1 MVCNIYHKTV
11 LLHACSYMIH
21 PRVLLGPHHRFMPIC
36 LGKEKVNAWAWKGQN
51 DPGYEGAKVQY
62 VIFFLYTV
70 NLITVE
76 KVKIMIKQLHKRNT
90 SLLPGGA
97 LKALDS

>member
-21 PRVLLGPHHRFMPIC
+21 PGVLLGPHQRFMPIC

-51 DPGYEGAKVQY
+51 DPGYKGAKVQC
-62 VIFFLYTV
+62 VIFFAHGEFDYSGKSQNNDKT
-70 NLITVE
+70 IA
-76 KVKIMIKQLHKRNT
+76 Q
-90 SLLPGGA
+90 G
-97 LKALDS
+97 

>member
-51 DPGYEGAKVQY
+51 DPGYKGAKVQY
-62 VIFFLYTV
+62 VIFFAHGEFDYSG
-70 NLITVE
+70 
-76 KVKIMIKQLHKRNT
+76 K
-90 SLLPGGA
+90 SL
-97 LKALDS
+97 